1 MYFQS
6 ECSDFRDGNME
17 WLHLG
22 MVLIM
27 EEETLGLGKDHSKVY
42 WTDGKNIAGYYLRL
56 DWEIEQQRN
65 CFLTLAADRTRMP
78 LNLAE
83 MITVGTHVCNDCHG
97 NLISFLLYWFRIS
110 MPKYVRTV
118 GFKQYRSLS
127 KQVVR
132 FMFFNI

>member
-1 MYFQS
+1 MENITVRCIGQMGRTLQDVI
-6 ECSDFRDGNME
+6 SD
-17 WLHLG
+17 W
-22 MVLIM
+22 I
-27 EEETLGLGKDHSKVY
+27 GKL
-42 WTDGKNIAGYYLRL
+42 NNR
-56 DWEIEQQRN
+56 EIG
-65 CFLTLAADRTRMP
+65 RTRMP

-97 NLISFLLYWFRIS
+97 KLISFLLYWFWIS

-132 FMFFNI
+132 FMFFNV